1 MAKSDDPETWLE
13 VDMCLMN
20 GMDYEKKIAGELATD
35 KVNLVHM
42 KIKLDIG
49 CSELALPKCMV
60 QQLKLNYYDPV
71 KVSSSTDN
79 DIPIERYGPVII
91 HWDGIIY
98 RGVTYCMPSLDS
110 ALLGLKPLYSMKPDI
125 DWFTRSLKR
134 SIFTLPFKRY
144 QINFNDIEKVIGSDD
159 KIDYFT
165 KDHNVK
171 IHLTNALGSKML
183 LTICAMR
190 FDVDLDKV
198 AETVSHFAP
207 SLTPI

>member
-1 MAKSDDPETWLE
+1 
-13 VDMCLMN
+13 
-20 GMDYEKKIAGELATD
+20 
-35 KVNLVHM
+35 
-42 KIKLDIG
+42 
-49 CSELALPKCMV
+49 
-60 QQLKLNYYDPV
+60 
-71 KVSSSTDN
+71 
-79 DIPIERYGPVII
+79 
-91 HWDGIIY
+91 
-98 RGVTYCMPSLDS
+98 MPSLDS

-144 QINFNDIEKVIGSDD
+144 QINFNDIEKVIGTDE

-165 KDHNVK
+165 KDHNIK
-171 IHLTNALGSKML
+171 IHLTKEFGNKML

-207 SLTPI
+207 SLTPV